1 MQDILEDE
9 LRKQGLIP
17 EQFPCKEYLT
27 YIGLLS
33 EWNKTYNLT
42 GIKKSEQMITR
53 HIINSLSAFP
63 YIKGTHCLDV
73 GTGAGLPG
81 IILALAQP
89 EKKWTLLDAAQKKI
103 KFLRHIKYEFGMDNI
118 EIIHSRVEQYKP
130 VVEFDT
136 VICRAFAPLRRL
148 LSQLEHLITSN
159 NQLLAIKGENV
170 ENEYRGLSERNFQI
184 ELFDLSSLDLKVKS
198 KLVKIQRQN

>member
-103 KFLRHIKYEFGMDNI
+103 KFLRQRFM
-118 EIIHSRVEQYKP
+118 
-130 VVEFDT
+130 
-136 VICRAFAPLRRL
+136 
-148 LSQLEHLITSN
+148 
-159 NQLLAIKGENV
+159 LA
-170 ENEYRGLSERNFQI
+170 Q
-184 ELFDLSSLDLKVKS
+184 DSLHGF
-198 KLVKIQRQN
+198 N